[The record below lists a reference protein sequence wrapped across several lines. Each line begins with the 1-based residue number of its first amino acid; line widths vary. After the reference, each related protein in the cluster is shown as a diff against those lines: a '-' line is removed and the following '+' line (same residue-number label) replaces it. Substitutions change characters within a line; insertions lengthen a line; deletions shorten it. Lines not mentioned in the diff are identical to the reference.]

1 MEKPDAFGPSMR
13 SERSTAP
20 CSTSKPDPSAPVYTI
35 ASRRWFE
42 APTSDSSSTRTTSAA
57 SKSFHGSGLD
67 LFLPSVLSSPGSSDV
82 RQTWNSS
89 VLGLEMTTARLAPP
103 SSRRSLEK
111 QSSLEQSA
119 KESASVK
126 PICASSIR
134 ISSVSLVT
142 GCCDPMQQTGGSGRG
157 SLLNEYATA
166 TSSITSQ
173 ACITSGR
180 VMGTRTETDSPPST
194 SDASSIILRSSGGI
208 ASAGSASAPSPTA
221 RWTYPTPAL
230 TTRSERS
237 GVRTV
242 WPASLGWEGP
252 AGY

>member
-1 MEKPDAFGPSMR
+1 
-13 SERSTAP
+13 
-20 CSTSKPDPSAPVYTI
+20 
-35 ASRRWFE
+35 
-42 APTSDSSSTRTTSAA
+42 
-57 SKSFHGSGLD
+57 
-67 LFLPSVLSSPGSSDV
+67 
-82 RQTWNSS
+82 
-89 VLGLEMTTARLAPP
+89 MTTARLAPP

-221 RWTYPTPAL
+221 RWMYPTPAL

-237 GVRTV
+237 GVQTV
-242 WPASLGWEGP
+242 CPASLGWEGP
-252 AGY
+252 AGYSTATGSTAKGVEAYSENMATMVLSTCFPLVRSVHVHSMKTFCVSGEMRECSPLMIGGSERTRSCES